1 MRARLRTSERAS
13 ARLPRVHFHIQH
25 EPNITNRMLM
35 KNNMKRTY
43 ESRSSQSQRQ
53 SISHHIDD
61 CVLEST
67 SRSLHLSVCS
77 TFCLTGECVLCA
89 GFYLF
94 FPHFYFFPLLLLLFI
109 LKPSI
114 SICSVYIWKH
124 HRHKQLQKQHW
135 HHHQASAAA
144 HFVHTRRVYSY
155 AMLCYWVK
163 AFAIL
168 YIYICDTFHHGVI
181 LFFLFGA
188 HS

>member
-1 MRARLRTSERAS
+1 
-13 ARLPRVHFHIQH
+13 
-25 EPNITNRMLM
+25 
-35 KNNMKRTY
+35 MKRTY

-61 CVLEST
+61 CVFEST
-67 SRSLHLSVCS
+67 SQSLYLSVCS

-94 FPHFYFFPLLLLLFI
+94 FPHFLLFFSLLLLLLLLFI

-124 HRHKQLQKQHW
+124 HHHKQLQKQHW

-144 HFVHTRRVYSY
+144 AHFVHRRCVYSY
-155 AMLCYWVK
+155 AM
-163 AFAIL
+163 
-168 YIYICDTFHHGVI
+168 
-181 LFFLFGA
+181 
-188 HS
+188 